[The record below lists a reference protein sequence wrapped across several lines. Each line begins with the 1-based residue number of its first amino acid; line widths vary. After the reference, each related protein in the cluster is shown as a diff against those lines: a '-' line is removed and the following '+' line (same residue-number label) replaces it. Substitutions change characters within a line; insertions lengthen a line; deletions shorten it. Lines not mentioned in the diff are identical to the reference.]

1 MLLAT
6 GAAVST
12 WQALQARAAER
23 RAVSAQ
29 RGEAEQ
35 RKDAEAVLSFV
46 QDHIFAAA
54 RPVDRP
60 GGLGP
65 DVTLRQALDAA
76 LPVVERSFVAQPLV
90 EARLR
95 MTLGMSFWY
104 LGDDRTAADQF
115 RRARTIF
122 TDRLGPDHPDTLES
136 MHNLA
141 NAYAALGDESEAFQ
155 LREETLARRNAKL
168 GPEHVDTL
176 RSRLVLARS
185 YTILNRFDDAL
196 ELDEQTARLMEAKL
210 GPEHPETLQ
219 AMNNLAQD
227 YRHVRRFDDAVTLL
241 EKSLAI
247 QQRTLGRDH
256 LETLG
261 GMIRLANA
269 YNDLGRARQGR
280 PASRGSPGAPEVEAP
295 GRPPR
300 LADEYVHAGQRLRLP
315 QALSRRTQTPPGG
328 AGAAEGQVRPGPS
341 LGALEHLGRDRR
353 SCSNWA
359 AAPKPCP

>member
-1 MLLAT
+1 MEACPPSTGYRLRKLAWKHRRALGAAATFALLLAT

-23 RAVSAQ
+23 RAVEAQ

-35 RKDAEAVLSFV
+35 RKEAEAVLGFV

-54 RPVDRP
+54 RPVGRP

-65 DVTLRQALDAA
+65 DVTLRQALDTA
-76 LPVVERSFVAQPLV
+76 LPVVERSFVDQPLV

-95 MTLGMSFWY
+95 MTLGMSYWY

-155 LREETLARRNAKL
+155 LREETLKRRTARL

-176 RSRLVLARS
+176 RSRLALARS
-185 YTILNRFDDAL
+185 YTILNRS
-196 ELDEQTARLMEAKL
+196 
-210 GPEHPETLQ
+210 ETPQ
-219 AMNNLAQD
+219 SSTNRRWRSWRPCSAPNTP
-227 YRHVRRFDDAVTLL
+227 RHF
-241 EKSLAI
+241 
-247 QQRTLGRDH
+247 
-256 LETLG
+256 
-261 GMIRLANA
+261 
-269 YNDLGRARQGR
+269 
-280 PASRGSPGAPEVEAP
+280 
-295 GRPPR
+295 
-300 LADEYVHAGQRLRLP
+300 
-315 QALSRRTQTPPGG
+315 
-328 AGAAEGQVRPGPS
+328 
-341 LGALEHLGRDRR
+341 
-353 SCSNWA
+353 
-359 AAPKPCP
+359 KP